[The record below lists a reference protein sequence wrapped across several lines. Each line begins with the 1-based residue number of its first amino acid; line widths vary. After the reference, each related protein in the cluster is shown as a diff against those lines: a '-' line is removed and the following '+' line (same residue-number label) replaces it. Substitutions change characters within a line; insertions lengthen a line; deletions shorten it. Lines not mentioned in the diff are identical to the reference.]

1 MTTTLVG
8 VGVPAAAFF
17 FSISGRGNNKGKFEM
32 IFSNGGKDLL
42 LLALALAL
50 VVNLALIGFRNIRY
64 VVCAELD
71 DANSRLILNVRNLM
85 ARSLTQVSIGYDRVS
100 IAPCETLKFP
110 GMNAYQGYQIKKEGV
125 VVGYLLT
132 DHFTWDDQARKVRKF
147 MAELAGRVKQ

>member
-42 LLALALAL
+42 LLALVLAL

-71 DANSRLILNVRNLM
+71 DANSRLILKVRNLM
-85 ARSLTQVSIGYDRVS
+85 AKSLTEVSIGYDSAS
-100 IAPCETLKFP
+100 IVPCQTLKFP
-110 GMNAYQGYQIKKEGV
+110 GMNAYQGYQIKKDGL

-132 DHFTWDDQARKVRKF
+132 DHFTWDDQVRKVRKF
-147 MAELAGRVKQ
+147 MAELAGKVRK